1 MAERS
6 QALLRPY
13 QKKNNNKQKQF
24 ITDANHELKTP
35 LTLIFANLDIA
46 ETELGEN
53 EWLNDIRY
61 EGQKLNELVNKLV
74 ELSRMDE
81 GEYYLEF
88 KKFNLTDI
96 LKDIVSEFKYLT
108 SNKNITITYDIE
120 EEVEIFANEKQITK
134 LQ

>member
-1 MAERS
+1 MIIILSKTVTKPIHTA
-6 QALLRPY
+6 Y
-13 QKKNNNKQKQF
+13 NKQKQF

-81 GEYYLEF
+81 GEYYCIF
-88 KKFNLTDI
+88 KMYDSNNNYYYSD
-96 LKDIVSEFKYLT
+96 LT
-108 SNKNITITYDIE
+108 SIN
-120 EEVEIFANEKQITK
+120 
-134 LQ
+134 